1 MQIGYTGKLPAYG
14 DFVQGGG
21 SLRACQ
27 KWSEWAESGLAA
39 CRGHAGF
46 ADTFLTSPIW
56 RFAVADHVFGDAPV
70 AGVFCPS
77 MDKVGRLFPFAVVT
91 ELTEGVTPM
100 AACGAL
106 TPWFERV
113 EAAVLAALDPEATTD
128 ALARAID
135 DPAPLR
141 GKGTAHQLA
150 STPGIGPLSVNAEG
164 EPIADTGM
172 DLDLSDDEPQAGD
185 GAWIALGGIDG
196 SAQGVTQYGTATDA
210 LFARLVTGGD
220 AHEL

>member
-1 MQIGYTGKLPAYG
+1 MQVGYTGKLPAYG
-14 DFVQGGG
+14 DFLQGGG

-39 CRGHAGF
+39 CRDHAGF

-56 RFAVADHVFGDAPV
+56 RFAVADQVFGEVPV

-91 ELTEGVTPM
+91 ELPEGVTPI
-100 AACGAL
+100 AACGTL

-113 EAAVLAALDPEATTD
+113 EAAMLAALDPAATTD

-141 GKGTAHQLA
+141 GSNAPQRLA
-150 STPGIGPLSVNAEG
+150 STPGIGRLSVSPEG
-164 EPIADTGM
+164 EPIVEGGM
-172 DLDLSDDEPQAGD
+172 DLDLSDDEPPTGD
-185 GAWIALGGIDG
+185 GAWIALGGTDG
-196 SAQGVTQYGTATDA
+196 AAQGVTQYGMATND